1 MIKKLLTSFLVSAIL
16 ISGFEKPI
24 ESYEVTI

>member
-1 MIKKLLTSFLVSAIL
+1 MIKKLLTSFLVSVIL